1 METQVQGGYRCIRA
15 GELITLI
22 EARKAGDIT
31 FTALRA
37 YLGCHILAASRSNAC
52 GPVRYTVK
60 ELQQRLGKDISEE
73 GITSALEQLERRE
86 LLKFR
91 EEGIEFLAAE
101 RPHWSAAAELHTN
114 PARPVPIPRFILR
127 AIIRHRKPAELLAV
141 LAHLVR
147 CLWKKGK
154 QIVSKGLVK
163 ASWVANL
170 CGISER
176 AVHSARRWMQE
187 KKFLAVLEVK
197 QHILNRF
204 GGCFAIALRHEGE
217 GKAAK
222 RRVLPNPKRSRAAA
236 GKSKNEFA
244 PPYKQVHSIKSTST
258 TNQKDNPALSGK
270 AGFLSRKV
278 DTPTL
283 KDIKLDDLHRLSRLE
298 ELYQQATAAN
308 WLPDC
313 EANLRN
319 FVAAA
324 VRATQVSGDAVRI
337 FVGIVRRGLWHH
349 ITQEQEDRAAQALK
363 RYRDKQT
370 AKCSREV
377 SSLLT
382 ELKTSL
388 SMLPAGFEEKTA
400 SYTARHS
407 TISPLPN
414 G

>member
-1 METQVQGGYRCIRA
+1 MSETVQGGYRVIRA
-15 GELITLI
+15 GELISLI
-22 EARKAGDIT
+22 DARKAGDIT

-37 YLGCHILAASRSNAC
+37 YLGCHILAASRFNAC

-60 ELQQRLGKDISEE
+60 ELRQRLGKDISEE
-73 GITSALEQLERRE
+73 AITSALEQLERRE

-101 RPHWSAAAELHTN
+101 RPHWSAAAELHTD
-114 PARPVPIPRFILR
+114 PARPVPRFLLR
-127 AIIRHRKPAELLAV
+127 AILRHKKPAEVLAV

-154 QIVSKGLVK
+154 EIVSKGLVK
-163 ASWVANL
+163 ASWVARL

-176 AVHSARRWMQE
+176 AVHGARRWMQE
-187 KKFLAVLEVK
+187 KKILTVLEVK
-197 QHILNRF
+197 QQILNRF
-204 GGCFAIALRHEGE
+204 GGCFVIALQHEGE
-217 GKAAK
+217 RCDRCGGKAAK
-222 RRVLPNPKRSRAAA
+222 RRVPHNSKRSRVA

-258 TNQKDNPALSGK
+258 TNQKDNPAFGK
-270 AGFLSRKV
+270 SAGFLSKNSKK
-278 DTPTL
+278 PTL
-283 KDIKLDDLHRLSRLE
+283 KNIQLEDLHRLSRLE
-298 ELYQQATAAN
+298 DLYQQATAAK

-324 VRATQVSGDAVRI
+324 VRATRVSGDAVRI

-349 ITQEQEDRAAQALK
+349 ITQEQEDRAAQVLK
-363 RYRDKQT
+363 RYREKQ
-370 AKCSREV
+370 ASKWSREV

-382 ELKTSL
+382 ELKSSL
-388 SMLPAGFEEKTA
+388 SMLPAGFA
-400 SYTARHS
+400 SKPAAYTARH
-407 TISPLPN
+407 
-414 G
+414 